1 MDGLD
6 EDDVNEVQLGTF
18 DDSDEGIFE
27 GIELH
32 NMNASDQSVLD
43 GTKEGVLDG
52 MIL

>member
-18 DDSDEGIFE
+18 DNSDEGIFE

-32 NMNASDQSVLD
+32 NMNAQIKAYLMLQM
-43 GTKEGVLDG
+43 KAYQ
-52 MIL
+52 IA